1 MFNTIMF
8 STWSLGSL
16 KINSTIAAIN
26 DHIWNTITDYWNF
39 VSWRSLQLSQSRSL
53 FLSNDVTIVHSDR
66 MKTRLLNIE
75 WNMFLYVAIQP
86 LWCHS
91 NMVHS
96 NKHSN
101 FIMSFKLYG
110 AIQTSWYHSN
120 FLVLFKLSGT
130 IQTLCCHSDWVVPFI
145 HTNMVPYRFL
155 VPFRLHGSI

>member
-1 MFNTIMF
+1 MHDLSAFDF
-8 STWSLGSL
+8 L
-16 KINSTIAAIN
+16 
-26 DHIWNTITDYWNF
+26 
-39 VSWRSLQLSQSRSL
+39 SWRLLQSRSL

-91 NMVHS
+91 N
-96 NKHSN
+96 

-120 FLVLFKLSGT
+120 FLVPFKLYVA
-130 IQTLCCHSDWVVPFI
+130 IQTGWCHSFIQIWCHIDFWCHSDF
-145 HTNMVPYRFL
+145 M
-155 VPFRLHGSI
+155 VPFRLHGPSQTSWCSTRLVLIPWRRISLLCFNKHYFLFCARFLYVIKF